1 MEVFGFGWPQPAS
14 PNVGRCLVLLPP
26 CPHHLWGHGLSP
38 VGTSS
43 PGPGGAERG
52 APTSAELG
60 VAAGAEDAEEAG
72 LQGVAGVIAGD
83 VGEFL
88 GEESTVRKGDKGMG
102 VGDRGRDV
110 RRLPPGQRILN
121 GVGGLLWEGKVL
133 FWGAKWHFLC
143 MDVEV

>member
-1 MEVFGFGWPQPAS
+1 M
-14 PNVGRCLVLLPP
+14 
-26 CPHHLWGHGLSP
+26 
-38 VGTSS
+38 GTPS

-72 LQGVAGVIAGD
+72 LQGVAGVVAGD
-83 VGEFL
+83 VSEFL

-110 RRLPPGQRILN
+110 RRLLLGQQILN
-121 GVGGLLWEGKVL
+121 GVGGLLRAGKAL
-133 FWGAKWHFLC
+133 FWGVKWHFLC
-143 MDVEV
+143 MDVKV